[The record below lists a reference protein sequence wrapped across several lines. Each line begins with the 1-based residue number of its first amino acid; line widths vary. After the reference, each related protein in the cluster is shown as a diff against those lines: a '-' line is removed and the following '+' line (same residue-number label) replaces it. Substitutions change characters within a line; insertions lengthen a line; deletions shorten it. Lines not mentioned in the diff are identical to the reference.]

1 MENFKSHFRFNKQ
14 ERSGIF
20 YLLFIIIAL
29 QIGFFVLRN
38 VTAERGDSSFWLDS
52 RLQSEID
59 SLKARS
65 QQKDS
70 VKIYPFNP
78 NYITDYKGY
87 TLGMSIDEIDR
98 LHRFRKAG
106 KFVNSVEGFQEVTGV
121 SDSLLRAISPYF
133 KFPDWVQKKERTRR
147 GVATSGIRERNYG
160 VNLEVRD
167 LNAVTAQELQE
178 IDGIGET
185 LSARIVKFRNR
196 LGGFLVNEQL
206 YDVYGLKPEVVER
219 TLGRFQVLK
228 KPVVEKI
235 NINTA
240 SAKSLSKLVY
250 IQKGVAESIVNYRND
265 NGNLVSFDELSKIE
279 NFPIEKID
287 RIKLY
292 LAL

>member
-29 QIGFFVLRN
+29 QIGFFVLRS
-38 VTAERGDSSFWLDS
+38 VTAESGDSSFWLDS

-106 KFVNSVEGFQEVTGV
+106 NFVNSVEGFQEVTGV
-121 SDSLLRAISPYF
+121 SDSLLGAISPYF
-133 KFPDWVQKKERTRR
+133 KFPDWVQKKERTQR
-147 GVATSGIRERNYG
+147 GVAASDIPERNYG
-160 VNLEVRD
+160 VNLAVRD
-167 LNAVTAQELQE
+167 LNEVTAQELQE